1 MQYLILLLEELHF
14 YPNPRGVIKQLG
26 KSSHGVSMRDWLQ
39 FELLNFMKLIS
50 NKMFKN
56 IFLITYVLDEF

>member
-1 MQYLILLLEELHF
+1 
-14 YPNPRGVIKQLG
+14 
-26 KSSHGVSMRDWLQ
+26 MRDWLQ

-56 IFLITYVLDEF
+56 IFPYNLCFRRVLDEFKTF